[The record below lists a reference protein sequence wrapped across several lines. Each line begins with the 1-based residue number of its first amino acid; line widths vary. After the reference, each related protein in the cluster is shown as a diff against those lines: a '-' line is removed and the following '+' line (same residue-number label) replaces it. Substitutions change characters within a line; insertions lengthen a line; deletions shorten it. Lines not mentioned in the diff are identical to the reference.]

1 MNASIDQAGAVSD
14 VRLLAEAGGRCVF
27 LSPWTSSVTEGNSNT
42 PKVSCDGGSTAV
54 TPSMGPNSANG
65 RPRQDEKWFQ
75 FNTKAGD
82 VCTISQK

>member
-1 MNASIDQAGAVSD
+1 MNASIDQAGAVSG

-27 LSPWTSSVTEGNSNT
+27 LSPWPYSVTEGNSNI
-42 PKVSCDGGSTAV
+42 PKVSCDGGSIVVTA
-54 TPSMGPNSANG
+54 SMGPNSANG
-65 RPRQDEKWFQ
+65 RHQQDEKWFQ